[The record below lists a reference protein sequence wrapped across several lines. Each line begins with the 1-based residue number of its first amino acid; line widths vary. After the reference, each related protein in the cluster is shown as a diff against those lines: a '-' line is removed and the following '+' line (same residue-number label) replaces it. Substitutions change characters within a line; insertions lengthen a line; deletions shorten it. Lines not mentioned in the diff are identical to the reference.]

1 MLQFAPELWT
11 DLIGEIRSFSDQL
24 EGEDYWIAVQRRLK
38 PDYIPRGD
46 GYIDLNSAGLGQT
59 FDPVLIER
67 AQSIDAYNHVPSMR
81 MNQLRVAGEA
91 LRDELATFTSLPV
104 DQIDFVRNATE
115 ALHVAIAGIELEA
128 GDEILL
134 SAYTYPTVMAACQ
147 TRAKRT
153 GVHLK
158 IIDDYRAQPEE
169 IIETYV
175 DAVTRR
181 TKAIVLTDVINTVG
195 LQLPTKE
202 IIQAMPDHVLYRIV
216 DAAQSLGNTRQDLS
230 SLGATH
236 IGASLHKWLGLP
248 VGLGMLY
255 VQSDYRS
262 RTWALFGN
270 PQDALH
276 KYEHYGTTDLSPRVA
291 GILAMSIYNEIG
303 YSRIKDRL
311 SDLGLYLT
319 ERMLEF
325 TDIQLLSP
333 SHPEL
338 RTNILLFKHR
348 HKPHHD
354 WWVEL
359 RKKHHIHVVKFD
371 VNGYQGIR
379 FSPNMLILKA
389 DLDEVISRLT
399 SG

>member
-46 GYIDLNSAGLGQT
+46 GYIDLNSAGLGQA

-115 ALHVAIAGIELEA
+115 AMHVAIAGIELEA

-262 RTWALFGN
+262 RTWALFGS